1 MQAKQVMK
9 LTGITKKALE
19 YYENKKLLSPTR
31 LPSGYRD
38 YNEEDIFQIKTIL
51 LLRQLDF
58 SIEEITHLI
67 NEHQF
72 DLFNVKKKKINR
84 QLYDLQTNL
93 LYLNQTEQLLKSQD
107 SADIE
112 SDHDQIQEEK
122 AEPQET
128 IDELLEQIQ
137 EDRNMKDEDI
147 TNQVLNHQQ
156 IGICLLLISL
166 SAGLVSHFGLKNDDF
181 YFMMY
186 FFSLFLL
193 SDKLYYT
200 IKLFLLE
207 MKEKFKK

>member
-1 MQAKQVMK
+1 MQAKQVME

-38 YNEEDIFQIKTIL
+38 YNEQDIFQIKTIL

-72 DLFNVKKKKINR
+72 DLFNEKKKKINR

-93 LYLNQTEQLLKSQD
+93 LYLNQTEELLKCQG
-107 SADIE
+107 SAE
-112 SDHDQIQEEK
+112 TKSDLDQVQEE
-122 AEPQET
+122 AEPHET

-137 EDRNMKDEDI
+137 EDRNMKEEDI
-147 TNQVLNHQQ
+147 TNHAMNHQQ

-193 SDKLYYT
+193 SDKLYYS

-207 MKEKFKK
+207 MKEKFMK